1 MHWPIL
7 DGLEEE
13 EAERVLAAARRR
25 RFARE
30 EVVFHEGDPGDTLH
44 LVESGRFAVRIATQY
59 ADEAILTV
67 LGPGEFFGELALLTP
82 GAPRS
87 ATISALEPAA
97 TLALHADDF
106 RRLRREHPE
115 VIEVLIAVMATQ
127 VRRLSR
133 HLVEALYLPAE
144 TRVRRRL
151 LEIAGAYGGD
161 VVPLSQ
167 DQVAELA
174 GVSRAT
180 TNKVL
185 REDSAK
191 GYVRLARRQTEV
203 LDREALAR
211 LAGLR

>member
-1 MHWPIL
+1 MHWSIL
-7 DGLEEE
+7 NGLAEE

-25 RFARE
+25 HYARE

-67 LGPGEFFGELALLTP
+67 VGPGEFFGELALLTP

-87 ATISALEPAA
+87 ATISALEQAA

-151 LEIAGAYGGD
+151 LEITSAYGGD

-167 DQVAELA
+167 DQVAEFA

-191 GYVRLARRQTEV
+191 GYVRLARRQTQV
-203 LDREALAR
+203 LDREGLAR

>member
-1 MHWPIL
+1 M
-7 DGLEEE
+7 
-13 EAERVLAAARRR
+13 
-25 RFARE
+25 
-30 EVVFHEGDPGDTLH
+30 
-44 LVESGRFAVRIATQY
+44 
-59 ADEAILTV
+59 
-67 LGPGEFFGELALLTP
+67 
-82 GAPRS
+82 
-87 ATISALEPAA
+87 
-97 TLALHADDF
+97 
-106 RRLRREHPE
+106 
-115 VIEVLIAVMATQ
+115 
-127 VRRLSR
+127 RRLSR

-151 LEIAGAYGGD
+151 LEVAGAYGGD

-191 GYVRLARRQTEV
+191 GYIRLARRQTEV
-203 LDREALAR
+203 LDREGLAR

>member
-7 DGLEEE
+7 DGLTEED
-13 EAERVLAAARRR
+13 AERILAAARRR
-25 RFARE
+25 CFERE
-30 EVVFHEGDPGDTLH
+30 EVVFHEGDPGDRLH

-87 ATISALEPAA
+87 ATISALESGS
-97 TLALHADDF
+97 TLTLHADDF

-115 VIEVLIAVMATQ
+115 VIDVLIAVLATQ

>member
-1 MHWPIL
+1 M
-7 DGLEEE
+7 
-13 EAERVLAAARRR
+13 
-25 RFARE
+25 
-30 EVVFHEGDPGDTLH
+30 
-44 LVESGRFAVRIATQY
+44 
-59 ADEAILTV
+59 
-67 LGPGEFFGELALLTP
+67 
-82 GAPRS
+82 
-87 ATISALEPAA
+87 
-97 TLALHADDF
+97 
-106 RRLRREHPE
+106 
-115 VIEVLIAVMATQ
+115 LIAVMATQ

-151 LEIAGAYGGD
+151 LEVAGAYGGD

-167 DQVAELA
+167 EQVAELA

-191 GYVRLARRQTEV
+191 GFVRLTRRQTEV